1 MGRIT
6 GYTAETPKNLT
17 TGAGVVFVN
26 FDIKT
31 DTYESAKA
39 KILGATNGGVTVSV
53 GYDGAWTREI
63 DGVPENSI
71 GMREVEYFMPSVTVP
86 LVEIGETQICAALGA
101 TTVTSGDGVAVPTGR
116 KLIVPKHDLAAT
128 DYMENITI
136 LTAKKTGEPL
146 IIQIIN
152 ALSQE
157 DWEISTEYK
166 AGGTMEL
173 QFMGNYDPT
182 KIDEAPIKFYVPTA
196 SA

>member
-17 TGAGVVFVN
+17 TGAGVVFLN
-26 FDIKT
+26 FDIET
-31 DTYESAKA
+31 DTYDSAKA

-63 DGVPENSI
+63 DGVPENSV

-86 LVEIGETQICAALGA
+86 LVEIGQQQICAALGA
-101 TTVTSGDGVAVPTGR
+101 TTVTPGTGEGIPTGR
-116 KLIVPKHDLAAT
+116 TLIVPKHELAAT
-128 DYMENITI
+128 DYISNVTI
-136 LTAKKTGEPL
+136 MTAKKTGEPL

-173 QFMGNYDPT
+173 QFMGNYDPL
-182 KIDEAPIKFYVPTA
+182 KIDEAPIKFYVPTVGA
-196 SA
+196 